1 MNSKHMSR
9 TETAFI
15 GRKYKNYIFIDI
27 KGGFAPKD
35 NSLRNSDQFC
45 FRDICAGLDVVWF
58 QIFFLQ
64 ADIC

>member
-1 MNSKHMSR
+1 MKDGYKEEISFMNSRHLSR
-9 TETAFI
+9 SETALI

-45 FRDICAGLDVVWF
+45 FRDIYAEIDLV
-58 QIFFLQ
+58 
-64 ADIC
+64 